1 MIIKFYV
8 ALVTKSSSAYSE
20 LRYDSEKG
28 SSVLVLP
35 SLRTLRDYRNY
46 TRRTRGFN
54 LKVF

>member
-54 LKVF
+54 LKVV